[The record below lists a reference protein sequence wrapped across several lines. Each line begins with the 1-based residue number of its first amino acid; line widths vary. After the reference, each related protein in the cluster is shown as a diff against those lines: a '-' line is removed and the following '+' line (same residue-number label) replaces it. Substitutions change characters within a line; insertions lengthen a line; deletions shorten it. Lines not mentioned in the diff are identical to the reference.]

1 MKNRKVLALA
11 LTGVLS
17 LSALAPAALAATD
30 TETAGSE
37 TVIEETQ
44 KERRRGGRGEGERV
58 AEPENAIG
66 KDAAKSKALADA
78 GVTAEQAGKVKSHV
92 SQTEDGTVIY
102 KVRFTCDGQRYSY
115 QINALTGEVTDKSA
129 EAVTEEESA
138 AHHRRGGRDEGSKP
152 AEQTEQTAPA
162 TA

>member
-1 MKNRKVLALA
+1 MKNRKVLALT
-11 LTGVLS
+11 LVGVLS

-44 KERRRGGRGEGERV
+44 KEHRRGRHGKGDKV

-92 SQTEDGTVIY
+92 SQLDDGTVVY

-129 EAVTEEESA
+129 EAVTEEEST
-138 AHHRRGGRDEGSKP
+138 AHHRRGRRGKGDKA
-152 AEQTEQTAPA
+152 AEQTHRLF
-162 TA
+162 

>member
-1 MKNRKVLALA
+1 MM
-11 LTGVLS
+11 VLS

-37 TVIEETQ
+37 MTVEETQ
-44 KERRRGGRGEGERV
+44 KERRRGRHGKGDKV

-78 GVTAEQAGKVKSHV
+78 GVTAEQAGEVKSRV
-92 SQTEDGTVIY
+92 SQLDDGTVVY
-102 KVRFTCDGQRYSY
+102 KVRFTYDGQRYFY

-129 EAVTEEESA
+129 EAVTEEEST
-138 AHHRRGGRDEGSKP
+138 AHHRRGRRGKGDKA
-152 AEQTEQTAPA
+152 AEQTHRLF
-162 TA
+162 